1 MQRGMAARSAG
12 AMLLRRSPV
21 KVGLTTTLLLAITL
35 QRSKMQELAFKA
47 SIPFRPT
54 LPARCEDS
62 LPYLG
67 CSIRS
72 LNDQPGMEIMLV
84 NS

>member
-1 MQRGMAARSAG
+1 MCEESA
-12 AMLLRRSPV
+12 
-21 KVGLTTTLLLAITL
+21 
-35 QRSKMQELAFKA
+35 
-47 SIPFRPT
+47 
-54 LPARCEDS
+54 

-84 NS
+84 NSDSPGSTSGMRAGDILLEIEGQVVNNISDYRMALTKAVLTDG